1 MRKVLSQREGER
13 RTVIRGRSAVTIGRT
28 NEEGALSQREG
39 ERRTVIRGRLLVTI
53 GRENEEGV
61 WAQKKGERRT
71 VIRCHVWKKD
81 QRKGK
86 GKSKEGNFALMDKG
100 KMTLPQTMQDKEC
113 QPSCITEERSTVQ
126 NR

>member
-1 MRKVLSQREGER
+1 M
-13 RTVIRGRSAVTIGRT
+13 TIGRT

-71 VIRCHVWKKD
+71 VIRCHVWKVGLRVCKY
-81 QRKGK
+81 
-86 GKSKEGNFALMDKG
+86 LML
-100 KMTLPQTMQDKEC
+100 MHMC
-113 QPSCITEERSTVQ
+113 C
-126 NR
+126 